1 MNQDCGRRE
10 LLDRIHVPT
19 RKKHNTMKRFSRPV
33 ARTLAFVALFAAAL
47 NACAQ
52 SQRVEVK
59 TSMGSFTLELYPDK
73 APKTVANFLE
83 YARSGFYDGTI
94 FHRVI
99 DGFMIQGGGF
109 QPDMRQKAT
118 RGFIE
123 NEAGV
128 ALKAGLKNEIGTI
141 AMARTPDPHSA
152 SAQFFINVKDNGF
165 LDYRDSSPQG
175 YGYAVFGRVVEG
187 MDTVRRI
194 SKVPTATA
202 GQHGNVPQK
211 PVVVESAK
219 LKPVK

>member
-1 MNQDCGRRE
+1 MNR
-10 LLDRIHVPT
+10 L
-19 RKKHNTMKRFSRPV
+19 SRP
-33 ARTLAFVALFAAAL
+33 ALRIAAL
-47 NACAQ
+47 VLSLAATSNACAQ
-52 SQRVEVK
+52 TQRVELK

-73 APKTVANFLE
+73 APKTVANFLQ
-83 YARSGFYDGTI
+83 YAKSGFYDGTI

-109 QPDMRQKAT
+109 QPDMRQKAA
-118 RGFIE
+118 RAPIE
-123 NEAGV
+123 NEAGI

-187 MDTVRRI
+187 KDTVLRI

-211 PVVVESAK
+211 PVVVESVK

>member
-1 MNQDCGRRE
+1 MSQKMQR
-10 LLDRIHVPT
+10 LT
-19 RKKHNTMKRFSRPV
+19 
-33 ARTLAFVALFAAAL
+33 ALFVLLIAAPFAW
-47 NACAQ
+47 AQ
-52 SQRVEVK
+52 NPRVEFK
-59 TSMGSFTLELYPDK
+59 TSMGAFTLELYPDK
-73 APKTVANFLE
+73 APKTVANFLQ
-83 YARSGFYDGTI
+83 YAKSGFYDGTI

-109 QPDMRQKAT
+109 EPGMRQKPT
-118 RGFIE
+118 QGTIK
-123 NEAGV
+123 NEAGN
-128 ALKAGLKNEIGTI
+128 GLKNEVGTI

-187 MDTVRRI
+187 MDTVMRI
-194 SKVPTATA
+194 AKVPTATY

-211 PVVVESAK
+211 PVVIESVK

>member
-1 MNQDCGRRE
+1 MRR
-10 LLDRIHVPT
+10 I
-19 RKKHNTMKRFSRPV
+19 
-33 ARTLAFVALFAAAL
+33 AAL
-47 NACAQ
+47 LALSLAMTFAWAQ
-52 SQRVEVK
+52 NPRVEVK
-59 TSMGSFTLELYPDK
+59 TSMGSFTLELYADK
-73 APKTVANFLE
+73 APKTVANFLG
-83 YARSGFYDGTI
+83 YTGDGFYNGTV

-109 QPDMRQKAT
+109 DREMRQKPA
-118 RGFIE
+118 RSPIE

-128 ALKAGLKNEIGTI
+128 AFKAGLKNDFGTI

-152 SAQFFINVKDNGF
+152 TAQFFINVKDNGF

-187 MDTVRRI
+187 MDTVLRI

-211 PVVVESAK
+211 PVVIESVK